1 MSRRIA
7 FLGFLFL
14 LGLTAW
20 AQMRNLEGKV
30 TDESRQALAGVMV
43 RVYAGNRLL
52 GFTTSG
58 RNGQYRLRFASAGQD
73 TLTVAFSKLNYEAF
87 RRRLSPADRRLDAT
101 LRRGERRLREVV
113 VKAPPVRTQGDTV
126 LYQLKSFLQS
136 GDHTLEDGLKRIPGI
151 QVDESGKVSYMGRD
165 ISQFYIE
172 GMNLLGGRYSL
183 ATKNIP
189 SDKVTG
195 VEVLRH
201 HQANKVDRRDLTDN
215 VALNIRLSPKT
226 KLKPFGTYEARLGH
240 RSDGVLYGAGGTG
253 MLFRKDFQMLATLK
267 LSNDGRM
274 GRNELNVHFKGAD
287 WSSEAERALPLLA
300 GSQPSMSETRY
311 QTSRNE
317 MASLNALRK
326 LKNGNEWRLNV
337 NYSHRR
343 SGHDYA
349 VLTKYPDTQGQDIT
363 VSEQA
368 DFRQMEHLA
377 DLDLKFR
384 SDRDT
389 RLIENS
395 LTTHGRFAEANAA
408 VLNADVAHQER
419 QQMDAFGLR
428 NALSM
433 VYRRERWKL
442 NFGSTV
448 QYVGMP
454 DNALDFLQDSVGAS
468 RQRAYGHHFYTEET
482 FYTGYQLL
490 PALTLAL
497 PVKLMAKANRLQTRW
512 QGDTLAVNALQG
524 WDGTLSASPQLE
536 YQTAG
541 RRFRATLAVPLTLI
555 AQHYRNTARDLAVQA
570 QKFCADWWLEM
581 IYVPSGQVEWRATSR
596 QQHGFGDIADLLT
609 APIQTDY
616 RTISARSGV
625 LGQYRI
631 MSADL
636 SYSWQEPLS
645 FWHFTAQAGYNRRF
659 SSVVRGQQVSS
670 DDVALLEVARPHTA
684 DAVTAEA
691 SLSKYILSLKT
702 RLSVDGAYGWQQNRS
717 WSQDRFVTTYG
728 SHYTVGG
735 RFSTNPIEPLQAEWR
750 LAYHQNRLRGNGTD
764 SRFGSW
770 SQQWRV
776 AYTLWSA
783 WRMEVSGEWQRN
795 SLPGGGDSQ
804 SFSFLDAALEYKF
817 RKPKLRLRL
826 ELNNLLNVR
835 SYRYTVYS
843 QLNTYVYRYGLNGRE
858 FLLTV
863 TL

>member
-7 FLGFLFL
+7 FLGCLFL

-215 VALNIRLSPKT
+215 VALNIRLSPKA

-395 LTTHGRFAEANAA
+395 LTAHGRFAEANAA

-448 QYVGMP
+448 QYVGTP
-454 DNALDFLQDSVGAS
+454 DNALDFLQDSVG
-468 RQRAYGHHFYTEET
+468 
-482 FYTGYQLL
+482 
-490 PALTLAL
+490 PAGSG
-497 PVKLMAKANRLQTRW
+497 PMAIIFI
-512 QGDTLAVNALQG
+512 
-524 WDGTLSASPQLE
+524 P
-536 YQTAG
+536 
-541 RRFRATLAVPLTLI
+541 
-555 AQHYRNTARDLAVQA
+555 
-570 QKFCADWWLEM
+570 
-581 IYVPSGQVEWRATSR
+581 
-596 QQHGFGDIADLLT
+596 
-609 APIQTDY
+609 
-616 RTISARSGV
+616 
-625 LGQYRI
+625 
-631 MSADL
+631 
-636 SYSWQEPLS
+636 
-645 FWHFTAQAGYNRRF
+645 
-659 SSVVRGQQVSS
+659 
-670 DDVALLEVARPHTA
+670 
-684 DAVTAEA
+684 
-691 SLSKYILSLKT
+691 
-702 RLSVDGAYGWQQNRS
+702 
-717 WSQDRFVTTYG
+717 
-728 SHYTVGG
+728 
-735 RFSTNPIEPLQAEWR
+735 
-750 LAYHQNRLRGNGTD
+750 
-764 SRFGSW
+764 
-770 SQQWRV
+770 
-776 AYTLWSA
+776 
-783 WRMEVSGEWQRN
+783 
-795 SLPGGGDSQ
+795 
-804 SFSFLDAALEYKF
+804 
-817 RKPKLRLRL
+817 RKPFIPAISCCRP
-826 ELNNLLNVR
+826 
-835 SYRYTVYS
+835 
-843 QLNTYVYRYGLNGRE
+843 
-858 FLLTV
+858 
-863 TL
+863 